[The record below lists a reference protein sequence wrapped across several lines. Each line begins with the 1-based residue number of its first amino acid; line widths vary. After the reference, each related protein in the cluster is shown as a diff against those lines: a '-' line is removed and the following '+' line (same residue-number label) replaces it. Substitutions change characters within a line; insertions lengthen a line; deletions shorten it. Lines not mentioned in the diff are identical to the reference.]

1 MDPEEQARTLLKA
14 KGLRVTGSRA
24 ALVAALMRAHEPVSL
39 EAAHKLAGSAGG
51 DQATVYRNLQ
61 ALTGAGMLRLVKGVG
76 RREMFELTVHGHRH
90 GHAHMACTQCG
101 RVECIEI
108 DGMPQQPPKLKG
120 WNVSDLTVTVW
131 GLCPACR

>member
-1 MDPEEQARTLLKA
+1 MDPEEQSRTLLKA

-39 EAAHKLAGSAGG
+39 EAAHKLVGATGG

-61 ALTGAGMLRLVKGVG
+61 ALTRAGMLRVVKGVG
-76 RREMFELTVHGHRH
+76 RREMFELTVHGH
-90 GHAHMACTQCG
+90 GHAHLACTKCG

-108 DGMPQQPPKLKG
+108 DRMPEQPPKLKG
-120 WNVSDLTVTVW
+120 WNISDLTVTVW
-131 GLCPACR
+131 GLCPGCR